1 MRIGVIISSNIFR
14 DSFIPLTLTILE
26 LQFTNHVVYNSCLE
40 IVK

>member
-26 LQFTNHVVYNSCLE
+26 NNYNLL
-40 IVK
+40 IM